1 MEPTFCIPKGITS
14 IVLLW
19 EKHLAFCWRFT
30 GKRLAFY
37 TGSLQNTPA
46 SHWSLGAVSGNDRIE
61 ILAVPQVL
69 DRNPHELVIGQLRVP
84 RMPFPVFFG
93 NALEPFLLIGEHP
106 PRNFFI
112 RCRHRPLVSRHS
124 AVVVE

>member
-1 MEPTFCIPKGITS
+1 MESSFCLLKDITD
-14 IVLLW
+14 IVFLW
-19 EKHLAFCWRFT
+19 EKHPAFCQHNASLLLAFH
-30 GKRLAFY
+30 

-46 SHWSLGAVSGNDRIE
+46 SHRSLGAVSGDDRIE

-93 NALEPFLLIGEHP
+93 HTLEPFLLIGEHP

>member
-1 MEPTFCIPKGITS
+1 MESSFCLLKGITS

-19 EKHLAFCWRFT
+19 EKHPAFCQQNASKKLAFHT
-30 GKRLAFY
+30 E
-37 TGSLQNTPA
+37 SLQNTLA
-46 SHWSLGAVSGNDRIE
+46 SHRSLGAVSGDDRIE

-69 DRNPHELVIGQLRVP
+69 DRNPHELVISQLGVP
-84 RMPFPVFFG
+84 WMPFSVFFG
-93 NALEPFLLIGEHP
+93 YALEPFLLIGEHP

-112 RCRHRPLVSRHS
+112 RYRHWPLVSRHS